1 MNKEKIKYNIKFMS
15 KIKDLFTNLFCRRLN
30 MKENIEIKEECNDIK
45 KNTFRENI
53 EIKQGEEELR
63 IIKLQ
68 NDYKTGNIKEEDMTD
83 EESKKLI
90 DLYKRQ
96 NKELQDKIYEKK
108 NTIRRKLDNLI
119 S

>member
-1 MNKEKIKYNIKFMS
+1 
-15 KIKDLFTNLFCRRLN
+15 
-30 MKENIEIKEECNDIK
+30 
-45 KNTFRENI
+45 
-53 EIKQGEEELR
+53 
-63 IIKLQ
+63 
-68 NDYKTGNIKEEDMTD
+68 MTD